1 VKPISQTV
9 DRRGESLEFKQRFIR
24 YVVSFIILL
33 GFIFTFYFWK
43 ESKEIPVLDKV
54 ESFEMNTVFGEP
66 YNLTNNKVKLLTF
79 FYTRCPDICPM
90 TMFDFKDL
98 QDQLQEEGLFGTEVE
113 LLAITLDPQNDTEEI
128 IREYA
133 NLFEADSVG
142 WKFMRGESDETK
154 EIADS
159 LKMKYKKMNDDFISH
174 NTTMYLIDQDNNIRS
189 LFNMANSKEPVD
201 KEEIMKTIRI
211 IVHE

>member
-1 VKPISQTV
+1 MEI
-9 DRRGESLEFKQRFIR
+9 KQRLLKYGI
-24 YVVSFIILL
+24 SFVILL
-33 GFIFTFYFWK
+33 GFIFTFSLWK

-54 ESFEMNTVFGEP
+54 DSFEMNTMLGEK
-66 YNLTNNKVKLLTF
+66 YNLNNKKVKLLTF

-98 QDQLQEEGLFGTEVE
+98 QIQLQEEGLFGTEVE
-113 LLAITLDPQNDTEEI
+113 LLAITLDPQNDSDEI

-133 NLFEADSVG
+133 RAFEANSEG
-142 WKFMRGESDETK
+142 WKFMRGAPDETK
-154 EIADS
+154 EIADAF
-159 LKMKYKKMNDDFISH
+159 KMKYKKVSDDFISH
-174 NTTMYLIDQDNNIRS
+174 NTTMYLIDQDNRIRG

-211 IVHE
+211 ISQE